1 MEMAVAYLDK
11 RERELSTVVHLTVV
25 PRRERVLADLQLV
38 IQSTCAFAEQE
49 ADEPLVRRNQLCATR
64 IILHSAFFFRGIV
77 FNIPCKV
84 ICFASSVCWNARPPN
99 LRISSMLLMKS
110 TLPSGDVT

>member
-64 IILHSAFFFRGIV
+64 IILHSAFFSFYVLFSIYLVELFVSLHQSAGML
-77 FNIPCKV
+77 
-84 ICFASSVCWNARPPN
+84 ARPTSEYRPC
-99 LRISSMLLMKS
+99 R
-110 TLPSGDVT
+110 